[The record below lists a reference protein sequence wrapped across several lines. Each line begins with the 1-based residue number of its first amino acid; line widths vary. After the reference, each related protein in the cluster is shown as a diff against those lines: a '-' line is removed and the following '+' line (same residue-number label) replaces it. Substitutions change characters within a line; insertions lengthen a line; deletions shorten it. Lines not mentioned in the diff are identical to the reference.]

1 LTVGKNKRYIKPLVT
16 SGLRF
21 RQGDHHVAFT
31 TALYYPWIDIRDDS
45 WLKTALLYWDTVQT
59 IVPESMTHPYSS
71 ALARVLQEK
80 GFLLPLR
87 VNSDMEEIQDLAQ
100 AAVAYLETTKGG
112 ELQALLTE
120 RRGPRRL
127 LEKRRLMYRGL
138 TGLYPEK
145 LAWQIRQMLPQYGAI
160 FGGNGEPLKVDSAFA
175 AYYMTLLATRLSE
188 RIGAALLTPL
198 SAAEQ
203 LAISA
208 RLDSQ
213 LAVKPRGTRPWGPR
227 RWIPPA
233 LAQGMLAHLAIERIS
248 IDPDTPIDRLIEF
261 RQQHSD
267 ELARFRTKVE
277 ELTADV
283 ISDLPLEALRQKIL
297 DTYNNEVTPAISDL
311 KQALAAR
318 SIRWLGEG
326 LLRITFLSAGSSSML
341 LAAGLSVPTALLA
354 GAGLSLIVSGAIYNS
369 DRAESLRA
377 NPFTYLLT
385 VGSSLR

>member
-1 LTVGKNKRYIKPLVT
+1 MTF
-16 SGLRF
+16 S
-21 RQGDHHVAFT
+21 

-59 IVPESMTHPYSS
+59 IVPESMAQPYSS
-71 ALARVLQEK
+71 SVACALQEK

-87 VNSDMEEIQDLAQ
+87 VNSDMDEIQDLAE

-127 LEKRRLMYRGL
+127 LEKERLKKRGL

-145 LAWQIRQMLPQYGAI
+145 LAWQIRHMLPQYGAI
-160 FGGNGEPLKVDSAFA
+160 LGREGEPMKVDTAFVT
-175 AYYMTLLATRLSE
+175 YYMTLLATRLSE

-203 LAISA
+203 LAVSA

-213 LAVKPRGTRPWGPR
+213 LAVKSRGHRPWGPR
-227 RWIPPA
+227 RWLPPV

-248 IDPDTPIDRLIEF
+248 IDPDTPIDRLLEF
-261 RQQHSD
+261 REQHHD
-267 ELARFRTKVE
+267 ELARFRIKVE
-277 ELTADV
+277 ELMADV
-283 ISDLPLEALRQKIL
+283 TSDLPLEALRQKVL

-311 KQALAAR
+311 KNALAGR
-318 SIRWLGEG
+318 RIRWLGEG

-385 VGSSLR
+385 IGSSLR